1 VRSSTND
8 PRSAV
13 MRAASSAGAGA
24 RSLLGF

>member
-8 PRSAV
+8 PRSPA
-13 MRAASSAGAGA
+13 MRDASSAGAGA